1 MGLQGGISAD
11 QEGGAGVCCDGSQ
24 GHRRLRPV
32 KGSHFSEVQ
41 LMEETY
47 RVRFWSMA
55 CAQEESYTEMATRV
69 IDLERKW
76 TRKCAD
82 VDEVQ

>member
-1 MGLQGGISAD
+1 
-11 QEGGAGVCCDGSQ
+11 
-24 GHRRLRPV
+24 
-32 KGSHFSEVQ
+32 
-41 LMEETY
+41 MEETY

>member
-1 MGLQGGISAD
+1 
-11 QEGGAGVCCDGSQ
+11 
-24 GHRRLRPV
+24 
-32 KGSHFSEVQ
+32 
-41 LMEETY
+41 MEETY

-55 CAQEESYTEMATRV
+55 CAKEESYTEMATRV